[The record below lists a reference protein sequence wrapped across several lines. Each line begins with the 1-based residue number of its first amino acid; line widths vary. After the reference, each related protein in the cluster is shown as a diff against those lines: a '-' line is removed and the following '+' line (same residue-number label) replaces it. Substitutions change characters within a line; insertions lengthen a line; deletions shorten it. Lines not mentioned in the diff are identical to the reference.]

1 MKTTLRKMGNS
12 TGIIIPKPFLTELGF
27 ESDEVEMTVEDNA
40 IVIRKPA
47 KQTRIGWAQASIELA
62 AADEDNLQWPSFAN
76 RASEDV
82 TW

>member
-12 TGIIIPKPFLTELGF
+12 TGVIIPKPFLSELGF
-27 ESDEVEMTVEDNA
+27 ESDEVEMTVEDGA

-47 KQTRIGWAQASIELA
+47 KEARIGWAQASAELA
-62 AADEDNLQWPSFAN
+62 ANNQDKQQWPSFAN
-76 RASEDV
+76 RANEDV